1 MNNIDPIAILEWAA
15 LVGAALWTI
24 GLFGLAMGSRRAKY
38 AFRGKGY
45 LRPPSGKAWIR
56 FLYYKHYDAFE
67 DPWIRFYYKI
77 ARICLF
83 GSVLIVVGAVIFIG
97 LLLIL
102 FQAAQPTRAP
112 VDYSS

>member
-1 MNNIDPIAILEWAA
+1 MAFNVIAFLEW
-15 LVGAALWTI
+15 G
-24 GLFGLAMGSRRAKY
+24 GLAVAVLWVIGSWCILAGSRRAKR

-77 ARICLF
+77 SRFCLF
-83 GSVLIVVGAVIFIG
+83 LSVIIVAG
-97 LLLIL
+97 LLIFMGLLFIL
-102 FQAAQPTRAP
+102 SQTSQPTRP
-112 VDYSS
+112 PE

>member
-1 MNNIDPIAILEWAA
+1 MAFNLTAFLEWA
-15 LVGAALWTI
+15 
-24 GLFGLAMGSRRAKY
+24 GLAVAILWMIGPWFILAGSRRARR

-77 ARICLF
+77 ARNCLF
-83 GSVLIVVGAVIFIG
+83 LSVLIVVAVVIFIG

-102 FQAAQPTRAP
+102 TQTAQPSRPAA
-112 VDYSS
+112 D

>member
-1 MNNIDPIAILEWAA
+1 MPFDVTAILEWSAWA
-15 LVGAALWTI
+15 VAVLWVI
-24 GLFGLAMGSRRAKY
+24 GTLSILAGSRRARR

-83 GSVLIVVGAVIFIG
+83 LSVLVVVTLIIFMA
-97 LLLIL
+97 LLYVLTE
-102 FQAAQPTRAP
+102 ASTPTRA
-112 VDYSS
+112 VEDYSQ